1 MSVKPNYTAEQK
13 KYVLELYEQGVP
25 VIDIHKSVGIATST
39 ITAWVKSSGVA
50 LRHPKKSND
59 TKRTRCSCGEL
70 IEPKFRFCPFCG
82 KDVRSKED
90 ILIEKLNDVL
100 GAITL
105 LPTGERDKSRDT
117 INEAVADIRGKN
129 K

>member
-1 MSVKPNYTAEQK
+1 MSTKNYTTEERNN
-13 KYVLELYEQGVP
+13 VLEMYKQGIP
-25 VIDIHKSVGIATST
+25 VIEIHKQVGLATST
-39 ITAWVKSSGVA
+39 ITAWVRSSGMN
-50 LRHPKKSND
+50 LRHPKKAVD
-59 TKRTRCSCGEL
+59 IKKTRCSCGEL

-90 ILIEKLNDVL
+90 ILIEKLSDTL

-105 LPTGERDKSRDT
+105 LPVGERDKTRDT
-117 INEAVADIRGKN
+117 INEAIAYIRSNN

>member
-1 MSVKPNYTAEQK
+1 MT
-13 KYVLELYEQGVP
+13 
-25 VIDIHKSVGIATST
+25 
-39 ITAWVKSSGVA
+39 
-50 LRHPKKSND
+50 
-59 TKRTRCSCGEL
+59 
-70 IEPKFRFCPFCG
+70 CPFCG

-105 LPTGERDKSRDT
+105 LPAGERDKSRDT
-117 INEAVADIRGKN
+117 INEAIAYIRGKN